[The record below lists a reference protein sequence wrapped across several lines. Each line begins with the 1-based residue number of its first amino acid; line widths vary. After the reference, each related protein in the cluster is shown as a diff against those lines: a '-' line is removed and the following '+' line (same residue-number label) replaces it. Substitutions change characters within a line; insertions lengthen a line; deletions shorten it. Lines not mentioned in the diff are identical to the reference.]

1 MKHLRC
7 RGFSSH
13 TVGFVGRFK
22 ASRHVPLT
30 LGRSRTN
37 RVVLTD
43 LAVSKEHAQVLFSE
57 GAGFVVADDG
67 RYVGGGSSVAVPG
80 VRGVLCSTTTACC
93 ASNNGTFVNEVRLS
107 KPKEPSG
114 WVAVHEGTT
123 IQIGSTVMVATY
135 SKPKGGVKRQRTGT
149 SKTED
154 EGDAQVP
161 PVRYRDRAAERRT
174 R

>member
-1 MKHLRC
+1 MV
-7 RGFSSH
+7 SH

-67 RYVGGGSSVAVPG
+67 RYVGGGSSVTEVRWPYLVSVVSCAKQQLPAVPA
-80 VRGVLCSTTTACC
+80 TTA
-93 ASNNGTFVNEVRLS
+93 RLS
-107 KPKEPSG
+107 MRYGSASRKSPAAGSLFTKAPPFKSG
-114 WVAVHEGTT
+114 
-123 IQIGSTVMVATY
+123 
-135 SKPKGGVKRQRTGT
+135 RL
-149 SKTED
+149 
-154 EGDAQVP
+154 
-161 PVRYRDRAAERRT
+161 
-174 R
+174 